1 MNLQNYI
8 RLWSY
13 FAGHKS
19 WIGIS
24 ILLSLILTIM
34 MLAIPT
40 MSANLINDGITA
52 GDTGVVIQYGEWML
66 LAAIICGI
74 AFVANTAIA
83 VWAGE
88 YAAHH
93 LRVAEYAKIQTF
105 SHGNI
110 DRFRSSDLL
119 IRLTT
124 DVLTVKNATIQLVL
138 TFPIVPF
145 FLLGTIVLIYHNMP
159 TLLGITFGILI
170 ALFLLLIVYLLV
182 VQPKYLIKDER
193 IDAVN
198 HTLREALAGIR
209 VVKAFVN
216 QEYEKQRFRSVA
228 EDLRVSATVPQYMLA
243 YITPANTL
251 ILFLGITAIYYTGGM
266 QAIAGTGMN
275 IGDVTA
281 ASQYLIFILI
291 PVYLLSIILPL
302 VSSADASLNRIF
314 EVLDADPEIHPPER
328 PAPFDPAQAKGRIV
342 FDHVSFGYRLPDGT
356 AAKPVLSDISL
367 TIEPGETVGIL
378 GSTGSGKTT
387 LVSLIPRFY
396 DVTEGQVTIDGIDVR
411 EIALPDLRS
420 VVGVCQQEPVL
431 FSGTVR
437 DTITY
442 GAPGMS
448 DDAMHAVSAAADAEA
463 FVQSIPDQYDSYVA
477 RRGENFSGGQRQRL
491 AIART
496 LCRHPKILILD
507 DSTSACDVVTEAAI
521 QDAIGDLMHT
531 TTRIIIAQRISS
543 VITADRILI
552 MEAGRIV
559 ASGTHAELLRTNPA
573 YQEIYASQLGGI
585 AGAGGVA

>member
-1 MNLQNYI
+1 MDEPEQLHPA
-8 RLWSY
+8 L
-13 FAGHKS
+13 
-19 WIGIS
+19 
-24 ILLSLILTIM
+24 
-34 MLAIPT
+34 
-40 MSANLINDGITA
+40 
-52 GDTGVVIQYGEWML
+52 V
-66 LAAIICGI
+66 AAIICAL

-88 YAAHH
+88 FAAHH

-145 FLLGTIVLIYHNMP
+145 FLIGTIVLIYHNMP
-159 TLLGITFGILI
+159 S
-170 ALFLLLIVYLLV
+170 LLV
-182 VQPKYLIKDER
+182 VQPKYLIKDAR

-216 QEYEKQRFRSVA
+216 QEYEKGRFRSVA

-251 ILFLGITAIYYTGGM
+251 ILFLGITAIYYTGGL

-328 PAPFDPAQAKGRIV
+328 PAPFDTTQVKGRIV
-342 FDHVSFGYRLPDGT
+342 FDNVSFGYRTPDGT
-356 AAKPVLSDISL
+356 PAKPVLSGISL
-367 TIEPGETVGIL
+367 DIGPGETVGIL

-396 DVTEGQVTIDGIDVR
+396 DVTEGRVTIDGTDVR
-411 EIALPDLRS
+411 DIALPDLRS

-437 DTITY
+437 DTVAY

-448 DDAMHAVSAAADAEA
+448 DDAMHAAAQAADAEA
-463 FVQSIPDQYDSYVA
+463 FIQNIPDQYGSRVA

-491 AIART
+491 AIARA
-496 LCRHPKILILD
+496 LARRPKILILD

-521 QDAIGDLMHT
+521 QDAIGALMQK

-552 MEAGRIV
+552 MEGGRII
-559 ASGTHAELLRTNPA
+559 ASGTHAELLRTSPV
-573 YQEIYASQLGGI
+573 YQEIYQSQLGGI